1 MGSCPIFHRK
11 NTEQYDCH
19 AKRRMKKKDLEKK
32 NTRLILI
39 PLLHTKI
46 VLLLIDIMQLFFFF
60 SQDFCQSQ
68 HTHPLFGFFLSYLN
82 WFATHSNPASHD
94 IRKKTIMTK
103 TMRKQ
108 TNNRPNC
115 LSLQTLFSFSLSHPL
130 ILQPKHCSLSRH
142 LYLFCC
148 CGITCGCWILDVLGR
163 GFIEGGMGIWGGR
176 G

>member
-1 MGSCPIFHRK
+1 
-11 NTEQYDCH
+11 
-19 AKRRMKKKDLEKK
+19 MKKRLGEQ

-60 SQDFCQSQ
+60 FTRLLLEST

-94 IRKKTIMTK
+94 IHKKTIMTK
-103 TMRKQ
+103 TRCKQ

-115 LSLQTLFSFSLSHPL
+115 LSSQTLFSFSLSHPL

-142 LYLFCC
+142 LYQFCC
-148 CGITCGCWILDVLGR
+148 CGI
-163 GFIEGGMGIWGGR
+163 
-176 G
+176 